1 MKKRM
6 WSSTQTLCLLAT
18 LAWGLVAHAYG
29 FLNGN
34 FSHDSLNAFHATWAE
49 NRIKTSTGRFFV
61 EAYRFFTRGDVV
73 LPWLIGLLALLWV
86 GLAVYFVVRL
96 LDVESKPVMVL
107 ISGIMITNITITA
120 QTAAFIHELD
130 CNCFAMM
137 LAVLAAWL
145 WRRYRNIPAFAL
157 GAVLLMGS
165 MGIYQ
170 AYFSTAAALM
180 VFRLLLDLVE
190 GREIK
195 PAFLDGLRA
204 VAMLLCGA
212 VLYFCASQ
220 CIYRITGIS
229 AHERPSI
236 FALENIADL
245 PGHLLGLA
253 GETWREYFTFLRLR
267 TYSEFFKNLNVAEA
281 VLTAVLAVALS
292 LRTKN
297 GRAARA
303 VLTAAMAMLMPFA
316 MNFTYFLVD
325 GASHE
330 LMIYS
335 IWLTPVF
342 FLAVLT
348 RTGKAGQLSR
358 DLCIGAG
365 CVLVALLL
373 VQNVKL
379 SNAAYMKKDMEAKA
393 ALSNMTRVVAQ
404 MEQREDYVFG
414 QTPVAFVGTGHA
426 SRDNH
431 TEFDKVRFLVGV
443 WETGP
448 VPYDT
453 SVYYYNAYKAY
464 FDYVLNY
471 PLVFCEDTVRNELVR
486 TQQVQDMPAFP
497 DKGYMQMIDGV
508 LVVKMG

>member
-107 ISGIMITNITITA
+107 ISGIMITNITVTA
-120 QTAAFIHELD
+120 QTATFIHELD
-130 CNCFAMM
+130 CNSFALL
-137 LAVLAAWL
+137 LAVLAVWV
-145 WRRYRNIPAFAL
+145 WRRWRNLPAFAL

-170 AYFSTAAALM
+170 AYFSTAATLM
-180 VFRLLLDLVE
+180 VFRLILDLTE
-190 GREIK
+190 GRKIK
-195 PAFLDGLRA
+195 PAFLDGVRA
-204 VAMLLCGA
+204 VSMLLCGA
-212 VLYFCASQ
+212 VLYFVAGKL
-220 CIYRITGIS
+220 IYRITGIS
-229 AHERPSI
+229 PLERPSV
-236 FALENIADL
+236 FALENIGDL
-245 PGHLLGLA
+245 PAYLCGLA
-253 GETWREYFTFLRLR
+253 AETWRGFFTFLGHRVYPDFLR
-267 TYSEFFKNLNVAEA
+267 KLNVAVA
-281 VLTAVLAVALS
+281 LVTALLTAGLA
-292 LRTKN
+292 LRGKEE
-297 GRAARA
+297 RAARGI
-303 VLTAAMAMLMPFA
+303 LAALLAMLLPFA
-316 MNFTYFLVD
+316 MNFTYFLVN
-325 GASHE
+325 GSSHE

-335 IWLTPVF
+335 VWLTHVF
-342 FLAVLT
+342 FLVLLA
-348 RTGKAGQLSR
+348 RVGNAGQLRR
-358 DLCIGAG
+358 DICVGAG
-365 CVLVALLL
+365 CLITVLLL
-373 VQNVKL
+373 VQNIQL
-379 SNAAYMKKDMEAKA
+379 SNASYIKKDMEAKA
-393 ALSNMTRVVAQ
+393 TLSTLTRVVAR
-404 MEQREDYVFG
+404 MEQREDYAFG
-414 QTPVAFVGTGHA
+414 ETPVAFVGTARPYG
-426 SRDNH
+426 D
-431 TEFDKVRFLVGV
+431 TPEYEKVMYLIGE
-443 WETGP
+443 WENNAIAW
-448 VPYDT
+448 DT
-453 SVYYYNAYKAY
+453 SVKQYNAYKAY